1 MPGRSALSQHR
12 LAPTLAMLGITLVWG
27 ATFLTVQSILRVYP
41 PYLFLA
47 LRFALAALFLVLLR
61 PKLFKRLHRRDLV
74 FGGVAGL
81 ILAAGYILQT
91 MSLLPASLGGTTA
104 ARSAFITG
112 MYVVITPIA
121 TTVIY
126 RKKPTVGVVIGA
138 AFVVLG
144 LYFMSGITFGS
155 SQINWV
161 RGDTLVVIGTF
172 TYAAHI
178 LWLARPKHSHD
189 TVALTFIQML
199 MVTLSCT
206 VLSVATGEKWSLPPN
221 WDIWLMIIV
230 CAIFASALAFMVETW
245 VLKRLPPSRVA
256 LLEITESFFGG
267 VAGWLWTRH
276 APTFEVIGACCILG
290 GMLLSELVA
299 MWRADR
305 DKTPLEFYGDPFEG
319 PPLVVTE
326 SNSDSEQPPPASP
339 R

>member
-1 MPGRSALSQHR
+1 MPEALDHK
-12 LAPTLAMLGITLVWG
+12 LAPTLAMLFVTLVWG
-27 ATFLTVQSILRVYP
+27 ATFLIVQRILTVYP

-47 LRFALAALFLVLLR
+47 LRFALAALFLVILR
-61 PKLFKRLHRRDLV
+61 PKLFARIRRRDLV

-91 MSLLPASLGGTTA
+91 MSLLPAVMGGTTA

-121 TTVIY
+121 ATIIY
-126 RKKPTVGVVIGA
+126 RKKPTIGVVLGA
-138 AFVVLG
+138 VLVVIG

-155 SQINWV
+155 TQINWV
-161 RGDTLVVIGTF
+161 RGDTLVLIATF

-178 LWLARPKHSHD
+178 LWLAHPKQSHD

-199 MVTLSCT
+199 MVSLSCT
-206 VLSVATGEKWSLPPN
+206 VLSVATGEKWHLPPTVGL
-221 WDIWLMIIV
+221 WILIII
-230 CAIFASALAFMVETW
+230 CAVFASALAFMIETW
-245 VLKRLPPSRVA
+245 VLKKLPPSRVA

-267 VAGWLWTRH
+267 VAGWLWMHH
-276 APTFEVIGACCILG
+276 APLFEVIGAACILG
-290 GMLLSELVA
+290 GMLLSELIA

-305 DKTPLEFYGDPFEG
+305 DKIPLEFFGEVGEG

-326 SNSDSEQPPPASP
+326 SNNEEDYRPGVEPT
-339 R
+339 

>member
-1 MPGRSALSQHR
+1 MTRQSITEHR
-12 LAPTLAMLGITLVWG
+12 LAPTLAMLGVTLAWG
-27 ATFLTVQSILRVYP
+27 GTFLTVQSILRVYP

-47 LRFALAALFLVLLR
+47 LRFALAALFLVILR
-61 PKLFKRLHRRDLV
+61 PKLFRHIHRRDLL

-121 TTVIY
+121 VAVIY
-126 RKKPTVGVVIGA
+126 RKKPTIGVVLGGLLVMA
-138 AFVVLG
+138 G
-144 LYFMSGITFGS
+144 LYFMSGITFGA
-155 SQINWV
+155 SQISWV
-161 RGDTLVVIGTF
+161 RGDTLVMIGTF

-178 LWLARPKHSHD
+178 LWLAHPKHTHD
-189 TVALTFIQML
+189 TVALTFVQMV
-199 MVTLSCT
+199 MVMLACT
-206 VLSVATGEKWSLPPN
+206 VLSVATGEKWSLPPSLN
-221 WDIWLMIIV
+221 IWLMIIF
-230 CAIFASALAFMVETW
+230 CAIFASALAFMIEVW

-267 VAGWLWTRH
+267 VAGWLWTHH
-276 APTFEVIGACCILG
+276 APTFEVIGAACILG

-299 MWRADR
+299 MWRANR

-319 PPLVVTE
+319 PPMVVTE
-326 SNSDSEQPPPASP
+326 SNNEEDLVPVSEPT
-339 R
+339 